1 MSQTFERTIDRKD
14 AIIRSLAMDIE
25 EAEEQYQVALRKH
38 LQNMDDLIG
47 EEGGREWGERERKWE
62 NHTVYFNHPA
72 FQTKRIK
79 DLEDEY
85 QQKLAMLRKEF
96 DAER

>member
-1 MSQTFERTIDRKD
+1 MSQTFERTVDRKD

-47 EEGGREWGERERKWE
+47 KGGGEGKRERGGGREGG
-62 NHTVYFNHPA
+62 
-72 FQTKRIK
+72 
-79 DLEDEY
+79 
-85 QQKLAMLRKEF
+85 
-96 DAER
+96 

>member
-1 MSQTFERTIDRKD
+1 MSQTFERTVDRKD

-47 EEGGREWGERERKWE
+47 EGLEGGEEREGRERER
-62 NHTVYFNHPA
+62 
-72 FQTKRIK
+72 
-79 DLEDEY
+79 
-85 QQKLAMLRKEF
+85 
-96 DAER
+96 ERERTIPIISTIQLSKPSVLKTWKMNTSKS